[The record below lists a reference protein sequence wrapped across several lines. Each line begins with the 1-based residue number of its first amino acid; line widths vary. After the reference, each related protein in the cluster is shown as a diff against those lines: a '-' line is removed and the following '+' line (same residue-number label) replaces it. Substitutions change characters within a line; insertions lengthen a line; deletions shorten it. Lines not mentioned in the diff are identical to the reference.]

1 MNITG
6 LSALNI
12 GTGTV
17 AFGNGTFNN
26 SGVTNLSN
34 NVTIGNSA
42 TFTTGSNA
50 VTFGS
55 CIFSVGSNATAAT
68 FSGNLTVTGRFN
80 GNLNGFAANASNAN
94 SANGVA
100 GANVSGNINGTA
112 ANASNV
118 VGGGTITTTTITA
131 TTSITTPTIT
141 CTNLTASNDVVV
153 SSDRRLKTNILSIE
167 NSLSTVNGMR
177 GVFYTLLSDPA
188 HRKVGVIA
196 QEMEQALPE
205 VVSTDKTEEKI
216 KGVAYSQISA
226 VLIEAVK
233 ELTQRMERVERALNL
248 IS

>member
-1 MNITG
+1 VT
-6 LSALNI
+6 
-12 GTGTV
+12 
-17 AFGNGTFNN
+17 FGNGIFNN

-42 TFTTGSNA
+42 TFT
-50 VTFGS
+50 
-55 CIFSVGSNATAAT
+55 VGSNATAAV
-68 FSGNLTVTGRFN
+68 FSGNLTVSGIITSK
-80 GNLNGFAANASNAN
+80 LNGYALNASNAN
-94 SANGVA
+94 SAGSVS
-100 GANVSGNINGTA
+100 GPNVSGNISGTA

-118 VGGGTITTTTITA
+118 IGTGTITTTTITA
-131 TTSITTPTIT
+131 TTWITTPTIT

-153 SSDRRLKTNILSIE
+153 SSDRRLKTNILTIE

-177 GVFYTLLSDPA
+177 GVFYTLLSEPTL
-188 HRKVGVIA
+188 RKVGVIA

-216 KGVAYSQISA
+216 KGVAYGNISA

-233 ELTQRMERVERALNL
+233 ELTQRMERVELALNL